1 MTSIRERQ
9 KVILWAF
16 LLIFLLSISIGGLV
30 GGADLIDQ
38 IFGSNLAGNAV
49 GAVNK
54 DRITIEELS
63 QAISMQTQQAREQ
76 YGELSDRLLD
86 QVENQAW
93 EGLVNLVLWNSEI
106 ESRRIA
112 PTGEQIFHIL
122 ENYPPQ
128 FLLENEAF
136 QTDGEFDPALYYQAL
151 HNPTGSEW
159 APVEAYLASVIPGE
173 NIRQL
178 VLANAYVSKE
188 EVKAAWY
195 DKNTDVTFDYL
206 YLSTGKIPTDSLL
219 IDEGQLRAI
228 HRREREQFWQPETRI
243 LEYVVWPKVPNREDT
258 LEVLETA
265 NDLIE
270 RAKAGED
277 FAQIALTYSE
287 DPGSGPDSGNLGW
300 FGKGQMVKPFE
311 DAAFGAQV
319 GDIVGPV
326 QSQFGFHVIKVEDRR
341 EDEEGEKVNA
351 RHVLLKVNISPQ
363 SHNSLRSQANIFSFD
378 AVDSGFTAA
387 LQIHGQKG
395 LTSPPLVIEDKYLPP
410 PAGRMRAA
418 VRFAFAAEETG
429 QVSDVFENENAYMVV
444 QLSDIRP
451 AGVQPMSAVRD
462 RLVRIAW
469 DEETKRRVS
478 MKMAKAQK
486 LVSAGADLQAVADSI
501 PLIELRTDVTQKLN
515 QMFSGIGHS
524 PILKGV
530 LKAMEPGEVS
540 GIVELERGEAIIRLI
555 GRQEPEWERYAME
568 WKAEYDRF
576 LTRRLNS
583 IFEDWLADIREE
595 ANIIDNRHAFY

>member
-63 QAISMQTQQAREQ
+63 QAISMQSQQAREQ

-86 QVENQAW
+86 QVQDQAW
-93 EGLVNLVLWNSEI
+93 EGLVNLILLNSEI
-106 ESRRIA
+106 ASRRIA
-112 PTGEQIFHIL
+112 PTGEEIFHIL

-128 FLLENEAF
+128 FLTENEAF
-136 QTDGEFDPALYYQAL
+136 QTDGEFDPALYFQAL
-151 HNPTGSEW
+151 HNPTGGEW
-159 APVEAYLASVIPGE
+159 GPVEAYLASVIPSE
-173 NIRQL
+173 NMRQL
-178 VLANAYVSKE
+178 VRANAYVSEE
-188 EVKAAWY
+188 EVKASWY
-195 DKNTDVTFDYL
+195 DKNTEVTFDYL
-206 YLSTGKIPTDSLL
+206 YLSPGRIGTDSLP

-228 HRREREQFWQPETRI
+228 YRRDREQFRQPETRT
-243 LEYVVWPKVPNREDT
+243 LKYVVWEKLPTRADT
-258 LEVLETA
+258 LEVLEMA
-265 NDLIE
+265 NELIA
-270 RAKAGED
+270 RAKGGED

-287 DPGSGPDSGNLGW
+287 DQGSGPDGGELGW

-311 DAAFGAQV
+311 DAAFAAQV

-341 EDEEGEKVNA
+341 EDEDGEKVHA
-351 RHVLLKVNISPQ
+351 RHVLLKVDISPQ
-363 SHNSLRSQANIFSFD
+363 TQNSLRSQANIFSFD

-387 LQIHGQKG
+387 VQIHSQSS
-395 LTSPPLVIEDKYLPP
+395 LTSPPLVQEDKYLPA

-418 VRFAFAAEETG
+418 VRFAYAAEEIG
-429 QVSDVFENENAYMVV
+429 QVSDVFENENAYMVG
-444 QLSDIRP
+444 QLVDIRP
-451 AGVQPMSAVRD
+451 AGIQPFSSLRT
-462 RLVRIAW
+462 RLLRIARN
-469 DEETKRRVS
+469 EEAKNHVS
-478 MKMAKAQK
+478 MNMAKVHDH
-486 LVSAGADLQAVADSI
+486 LSAGAEWQTVVDSV
-501 PLIELRTDVTQKLN
+501 PMVEFREGVTQKLN
-515 QMFSGIGHS
+515 QQFSGIGRS
-524 PILKGV
+524 PSLKGV

-540 GIVELERGEAIIRLI
+540 GIVELERGAAIIRLNE
-555 GRQEPEWERYAME
+555 RQEPDWAQYADERE
-568 WKAEYDRF
+568 AEYERL

-583 IFEDWLADIREE
+583 IFEDWLADIRKE
-595 ANIIDNRHAFY
+595 ANVIDNRHAFY